1 MKRQSAFEYE
11 DGEVRRYIEGEV
23 AVIKLRGNV
32 FGGMTDLES
41 IDDHFSHYDVI
52 ENDETVKGLLIV
64 NEHGIFGEDAYR
76 DFLTE
81 VSGQDLTS
89 AGIKGTL
96 DFDKWI
102 FRTRE
107 IRILQRLVL
116 RLLDFNKICICGLQ
130 GTVVTPFFGWSLAAD
145 FRFASEDMCFSLS
158 HVEYGLQPSG
168 GLVFFL
174 PRYVGQ
180 GKAFELLCRGGR
192 ICAEEALDLG
202 LITAILPKEDF
213 ELHCV
218 EEARKLADVDQNVL
232 KTTKHLFHYY
242 RKALQEYFT
251 KEADFVELKGGYV

>member
-1 MKRQSAFEYE
+1 MRRRTSFEYE
-11 DGEVRRYIEGEV
+11 DGEVQRYLERET

-32 FGGMTDLES
+32 FGGMTDLET
-41 IDDHFSHYDVI
+41 IDEHFSHYDLLEEDNAI
-52 ENDETVKGLLIV
+52 KALLIV

-76 DFLTE
+76 EFLTE
-81 VSGQDLTS
+81 VSGKNLS
-89 AGIKGTL
+89 EKKIKSIM

-102 FRTRE
+102 FRARE

-116 RLLDFNKICICGLQ
+116 RFLDFSKICICGLQ

-168 GLVFFL
+168 ALVFFL

-180 GKAFELLCRGGR
+180 GKAFELLCRGGT

-218 EEARKLADVDQNVL
+218 EETRKLADVELSVL

-242 RKALQEYFT
+242 RNALQEYFD